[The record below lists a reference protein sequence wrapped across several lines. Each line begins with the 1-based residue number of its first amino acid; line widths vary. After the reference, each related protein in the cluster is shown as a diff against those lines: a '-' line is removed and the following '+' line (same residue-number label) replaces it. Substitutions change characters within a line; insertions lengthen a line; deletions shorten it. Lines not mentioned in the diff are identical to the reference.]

1 LFKLRIDH
9 PVGKSF
15 TTDSDAFQHTVA
27 SQLMQHQ
34 VGFNQTC
41 TIIQYRQLIIQY
53 RWPSPGGLCH
63 QQIWYDICPI
73 APWQLHSREEIRVT
87 LTYRQVH
94 AITLGSVVK
103 YPTDK
108 YFWQ

>member
-41 TIIQYRQLIIQY
+41 TTTADYPIQVTFTRCAL
-53 RWPSPGGLCH
+53 PSANLV
-63 QQIWYDICPI
+63 WYFSNSQPYDSCT
-73 APWQLHSREEIRVT
+73 AESRSE
-87 LTYRQVH
+87 
-94 AITLGSVVK
+94 S
-103 YPTDK
+103 D
-108 YFWQ
+108 